1 MVQENKLI
9 NIKGGEAISAVESSK
24 RSINTRTKYVLV
36 GSDFSQQERP
46 NLVY

>member
-9 NIKGGEAISAVESSK
+9 DMKGGEAISAVESSK

-46 NLVY
+46 SPVF

>member
-1 MVQENKLI
+1 MIQENKLI
-9 NIKGGEAISAVESSK
+9 NMEGGDAISAVESSK

-36 GSDFSQQERP
+36 GSDFSQQERS

>member
-9 NIKGGEAISAVESSK
+9 NIGGGDAISAVESSK

>member
-9 NIKGGEAISAVESSK
+9 NMKGGEAISAVESSK

-46 NLVY
+46 SLVF